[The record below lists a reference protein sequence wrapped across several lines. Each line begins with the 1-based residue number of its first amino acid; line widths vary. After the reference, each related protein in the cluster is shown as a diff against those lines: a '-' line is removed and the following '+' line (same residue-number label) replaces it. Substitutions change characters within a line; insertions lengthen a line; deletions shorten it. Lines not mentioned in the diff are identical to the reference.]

1 MHARVT
7 IAGVA
12 LDVHGPTWIAPHLD
26 RLGPFLDAAP
36 HHRRVALRLDTFE
49 TPPPSAGSEIYRR
62 PELVFGQREHD
73 DLWARI
79 DPSEGSFEAA
89 LQLSLEAAL
98 LFDGGLVVHASAGVV
113 DGGAWLMPG
122 VSGTGKST
130 AARNAGFETVL
141 CDEMCV
147 VRRVEGLAGPQVR
160 VAGTPFWSADRP
172 LPLCPAEAP
181 LAVLARLVQS
191 KTVAARPMPASE
203 AVAWF
208 LGCVTLYRH
217 DPRART
223 AAFETACAIVEAAQ
237 CVSLEFPKEG
247 PWLTAAQADVSA
259 ASLPKLWRRRS
270 P

>member
-1 MHARVT
+1 MRARIT

-12 LDVHGPTWIAPHLD
+12 IDVSGPAWIAPHVD

-36 HHRRVALRLDTFE
+36 HHRRVALHLDTFE
-49 TPPPSAGSEIYRR
+49 TPPPPAGSEIYRR
-62 PELVFGQREHD
+62 PELVFGEGAAG
-73 DLWARI
+73 LWAHM
-79 DPSEGSFEAA
+79 DASEGSFEAA

-130 AARNAGFETVL
+130 AARNAGFEAVL

-147 VRRVEGLAGPQVR
+147 VRRVGSALR

-172 LPLCPAEAP
+172 LPLCTMEAP
-181 LAVLARLVQS
+181 LTVLARLVQA
-191 KTVAARPMPASE
+191 KAVAARPLAAAD
-203 AVAWF
+203 AVTWF

-217 DPRART
+217 DAHAKA
-223 AAFETACAIVEAAQ
+223 AAFESACAIVEAAR

-259 ASLPKLWRRRS
+259 ASSPKL
-270 P
+270 

>member
-1 MHARVT
+1 MKARVT
-7 IAGVA
+7 IAGIA
-12 LDVHGPTWIAPHLD
+12 IDVCGPAWIAPHLE

-36 HHRRVALRLDTFE
+36 HRRRIALHLDTFE
-49 TPPPSAGSEIYRR
+49 TPPPPAGSEIYRR
-62 PELVFGQREHD
+62 PELVFGED
-73 DLWARI
+73 AGGLWTRMDA
-79 DPSEGSFEAA
+79 SEGSFEAA

-98 LFDGGLVVHASAGVV
+98 LFDSGLVVHASAGVV

-141 CDEMCV
+141 CDEMCI
-147 VRRVEGLAGPQVR
+147 VRCVEGPAGSTLQ

-172 LPLCPAEAP
+172 LPLCTVEAP
-181 LAVLARLVQS
+181 LTVLARLVQS
-191 KTVAARPMPASE
+191 TTVGASPMGASE

-208 LGCVTLYRH
+208 MGCVTLYRH
-217 DPRART
+217 DAQART

-247 PWLTAAQADVSA
+247 PWLTAAQADVLA
-259 ASLPKLWRRRS
+259 ASSPKL
-270 P
+270 